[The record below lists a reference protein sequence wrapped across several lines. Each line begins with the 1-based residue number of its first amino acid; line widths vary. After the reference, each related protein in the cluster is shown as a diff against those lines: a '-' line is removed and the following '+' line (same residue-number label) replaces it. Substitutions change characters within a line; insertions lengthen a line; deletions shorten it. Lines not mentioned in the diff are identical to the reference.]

1 MFFIIFFLYFFFDKI
16 GFYSEFPSIEVAVNF
31 NQTVS
36 LVDPESQKRRVKS
49 SYSYIGP
56 VLIGIGGEFL
66 LILN

>member
-1 MFFIIFFLYFFFDKI
+1 MATKSFFILFLSSKYL
-16 GFYSEFPSIEVAVNF
+16 GFYSEFASIELAVNF

-56 VLIGIGGEFL
+56 VLIGIGGIIFL
-66 LILN
+66 T

>member
-1 MFFIIFFLYFFFDKI
+1 MFVCLCFFFILFFTFFQQI

-56 VLIGIGGEFL
+56 VLIGIGGKFL
-66 LILN
+66 